1 MRGASLCEVLRT
13 GSDPAW
19 DKVCLFNSVL
29 PFQYLR
35 VPSHSEALV
44 HRSPATCLQ
53 TFIKSQPEIWQI
65 ERSKSKMH
73 LIYNLLAALMM
84 ILWREWSGN
93 RLT

>member
-44 HRSPATCLQ
+44 HRFPVSCPT
-53 TFIKSQPEIWQI
+53 
-65 ERSKSKMH
+65 
-73 LIYNLLAALMM
+73 
-84 ILWREWSGN
+84 WSGF
-93 RLT
+93 